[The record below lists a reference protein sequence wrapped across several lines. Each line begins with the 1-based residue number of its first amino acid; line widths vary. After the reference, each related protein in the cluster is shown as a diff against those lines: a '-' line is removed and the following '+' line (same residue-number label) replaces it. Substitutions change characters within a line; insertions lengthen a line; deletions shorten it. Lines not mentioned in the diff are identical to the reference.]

1 MSVSISGELVFKVT
15 FDQHGFPASMYT
27 RAAIIHVC
35 AGQIYARSPFS
46 NSGKPS
52 KLDNFKVELVS
63 KKTISMRDIH
73 QITSTEL
80 LALKQQY
87 DKDFLRYWR
96 KP

>member
-27 RAAIIHVC
+27 RAAIIHTC
-35 AGQIYARSPFS
+35 AGQIYARSPFGD
-46 NSGKPS
+46 NGKPS
-52 KLDNFKVELVS
+52 KLDNFKLS
-63 KKTISMRDIH
+63 WSQKKPISMREIH